1 MQHKKD
7 FKTAELHCLLALLE
21 TTNLTFGFGPK
32 LFEVFPSIADILAA
46 SSSDLIKLGFPVKEV
61 NKLNNLNWHLV
72 ERDLHWAQKTGN
84 HIITIKDT
92 DYPPLLKEIPNP
104 PLLLFVCG
112 DLQLLKLPQIAIV
125 GSRNPTP
132 VGLETAFVFA
142 KELAQVGLV
151 IASGFATGIDA
162 ASHKGAVSEA
172 GKTSAVMGTGLN
184 QIYPAYHASL
194 AQKILDSGGVLL
206 SEFPLEAK
214 GAIWHFPLRNR
225 IISGLSMGTLVVE
238 ATMRSGSLITA
249 RLANEQGREVFAI
262 PGSIYNPLARGCH
275 HLIRQGAKLVEQP
288 NDILE
293 ELKGFAGLL
302 QPKTL
307 GAKNSQ
313 EKNKLDRE
321 HRKLLDCI
329 GFEITTVDVLVVRAG
344 WPVQQISTVL
354 LELELYGFVKSVA
367 GGYIRTGS

>member
-21 TTNLTFGFGPK
+21 TTNLTFGFGSRI
-32 LFEVFPSIADILAA
+32 FEVFPNIADLLAE
-46 SSSDLIKLGFPVKEV
+46 SPSNLIKLGFAAKEV
-61 NKLNNLNWHLV
+61 SKLTKLNWHLV
-72 ERDLHWAQKTGN
+72 ERDLCWAQKTGN
-84 HIITIKDT
+84 RIITIKDP
-92 DYPPLLKEIPNP
+92 DYPPLLKEIANP

-112 DLQLLKLPQIAIV
+112 NLQLLKSPQIAIV

-132 VGLETAFVFA
+132 VGLETAFIFA
-142 KELAQVGLV
+142 KALAQAGLA
-151 IASGFATGIDA
+151 ITSGFAAGIDA
-162 ASHKGAVSEA
+162 ASHKGAALEA
-172 GKTSAVMGTGLN
+172 GKTIAVMGTGLN
-184 QIYPAYHASL
+184 KIYPAYHTNL

-206 SEFPLEAK
+206 SEFPLDAK

-225 IISGLSMGTLVVE
+225 IISGLSMGALVVE

-288 NDILE
+288 ADILE
-293 ELKGFAGLL
+293 EFKGFTGLL
-302 QPKTL
+302 QAKISSV
-307 GAKNSQ
+307 KNSQ
-313 EKNKLDRE
+313 GKNKLDRE

-329 GFEITTVDVLVVRAG
+329 GFEITTVDVLVIRTG
-344 WPVQQISTVL
+344 WLVQQISSML
-354 LELELYGFVKSVA
+354 LELELHGFIKAVA
-367 GGYIRTGS
+367 GGYIRIGS